1 MSTSPDHKNEEYR
14 NFEDLT
20 KKLLQVPKTD
30 LDKKMRR
37 YEERK
42 AKRKKKPG

>member
-1 MSTSPDHKNEEYR
+1 MAKSTDRKSDEYR

-42 AKRKKKPG
+42 ARRKKKSG